1 MQTSLSV
8 HLQVLG
14 EGAAGK
20 ARACRRPRVEVK
32 VATRV
37 LAASESC
44 NDVGRARMYSDYEHA
59 ERSVQLSV
67 VKGCVGEAG
76 GFRGQKRLL

>member
-1 MQTSLSV
+1 
-8 HLQVLG
+8 
-14 EGAAGK
+14 
-20 ARACRRPRVEVK
+20 VEVK